1 MDFESAQK
9 YLENF
14 VSYEK
19 VRGFGYDEKAFDLER
34 LRIFLREYCV
44 DFGSFK
50 YFHVGG
56 SKGKGSVCRL
66 IHDYVLG
73 ACETVPGPALSGKV
87 GLFMS
92 PHVVSVCERIV
103 VDGEMISEAQ
113 FAALVAELRGFLER
127 RGDLR
132 DVKLTWFEIMFV
144 LALKYFAEKGCEYVV
159 LEVGMGGRLDA
170 TNIVTPLVSV
180 LTSLELE
187 HQDVLGD
194 SLEKIFAEKWG
205 IKKAG
210 VPMVVNG
217 DTRFFVENKL
227 NNDATSVVPAD
238 DDEVFF
244 AAGNEN
250 IAKLALMKAGFVID
264 EESWRSVL
272 RNFKLIGRYDLKMI
286 DGKSVMFDIAH
297 TVKSVER
304 LIERLNV
311 DFPEREKVFVWGV
324 LRDKDVEGMRKVFE
338 NAGRVGARGIFVGG
352 FSERALSGENY
363 KDAFSREL
371 RDLKKDQL
379 MVVTGSSYLVGK
391 ILSNL

>member
-34 LRIFLREYCV
+34 LRIFLREYGV
-44 DFGSFK
+44 HLARFK

-66 IHDYVLG
+66 IHDYIVGTSENRVLLRG
-73 ACETVPGPALSGKV
+73 GV

-92 PHVVSVCERIV
+92 PHVVSICERIV
-103 VDGEMISEAQ
+103 VNGEMISEEQ
-113 FAALVAELRGFLER
+113 FAALVAELKDFLEK
-127 RGDLR
+127 RGNLR
-132 DVKLTWFEIMFV
+132 DLKLTWFEIMFV
-144 LALKYFAEKGCEYVV
+144 LALKYFADLGCEYVV
-159 LEVGMGGRLDA
+159 LEVGMGGRLDV
-170 TNIVTPLVSV
+170 TNVVTPLVSV

-205 IKKAG
+205 IKKPG
-210 VPMVVNG
+210 VPMVVNEEMR
-217 DTRFFVENKL
+217 DFVAKR
-227 NNDATSVVPAD
+227 VVASAD
-238 DDEVFF
+238 DGEVFF
-244 AAGNEN
+244 AEGNEG
-250 IAKLALMKAGFVID
+250 IAKLALLKAGFVID

-272 RNFKLIGRYDLKMI
+272 RDFKLIGRYDLRVV

-311 DFPEREKVFVWGV
+311 DFPERDKVFVWGV
-324 LRDKDVEGMRKVFE
+324 LKDKDVEGIRKIFE
-338 NAGRVGARGIFVGG
+338 DAGRVVFVGG
-352 FSERALSGENY
+352 FSERALPGKNY
-363 KDAFSREL
+363 KEAFSREL

>member
-9 YLENF
+9 YLEYF

-19 VRGFGYDEKAFDLER
+19 VRDFGYDEKAFDLER
-34 LRIFLREYCV
+34 LRIFLREYGV
-44 DFGSFK
+44 DLASFK

-56 SKGKGSVCRL
+56 SKGKGSVCK
-66 IHDYVLG
+66 IVHDYILE
-73 ACETVPGPALSGKV
+73 ACAKASEPALSGKV

-92 PHVVSVCERIV
+92 PHVVSICERIV
-103 VDGEMISEAQ
+103 VDGEMISEEQ
-113 FAALVAELRGFLER
+113 FAALVAELRDFLEK

-132 DVKLTWFEIMFV
+132 DLKPTWFEILFV
-144 LALKYFAEKGCEYVV
+144 LALKYFADVGCEYVI

-170 TNIVTPLVSV
+170 TNVVMPLVSV

-205 IKKAG
+205 IKKTG
-210 VPMVVNG
+210 VPMVVNEG
-217 DTRFFVENKL
+217 MREFVENKL
-227 NNDATSVVPAD
+227 NNNDCDLA
-238 DDEVFF
+238 EVFF
-244 AAGNEN
+244 ASDNESA
-250 IAKLALMKAGFVID
+250 AKLALLKAGFVID
-264 EESWRSVL
+264 EELWRSVL
-272 RNFKLIGRYDLKMI
+272 RNFKLIGRYDLRVV

-297 TVKSVER
+297 TVKSIER

-311 DFPEREKVFVWGV
+311 DFSEREKVFVWGV
-324 LRDKDVEGMRKVFE
+324 LKDKDVEGIRKLFE
-338 NAGRVGARGIFVGG
+338 DAGRVGARVVFVGG
-352 FSERALSGENY
+352 FSERALSGEDY
-363 KDAFSREL
+363 KEAFSREL